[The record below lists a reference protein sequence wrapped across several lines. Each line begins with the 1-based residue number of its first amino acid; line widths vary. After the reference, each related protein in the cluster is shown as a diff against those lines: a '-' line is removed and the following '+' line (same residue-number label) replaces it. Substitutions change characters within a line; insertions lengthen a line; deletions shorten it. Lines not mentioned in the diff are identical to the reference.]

1 MSKHSSSAHALPPG
15 LRLGEYEIVSPLTQG
30 GMAAVYLGRRVG
42 QTDGT
47 YVAIKVVHPRF
58 ADEPAFVAMF
68 LDEARLSARI
78 HHPNVVRVLATG
90 HESGLYYM
98 VMEYLHGAPLQLFA
112 RRLAQ
117 KQRALKHEVIV
128 HIVACIAEGL
138 HAAHDAT
145 DEQGRPLGIVHR
157 DVTPTNILV
166 SYRSGV
172 KLIDFGIAK
181 AAGRVHQTAK
191 GLLKGKLRYM
201 APEQAAGRA
210 VDRRTD
216 VYALG
221 IVLWEMLT
229 YRKAFSAK
237 TDAELVRLVLSPKIP
252 PPSRL
257 NPAVT
262 EPLDRVVLAALAP
275 VPEERFQTALAF
287 KNALYAAMP
296 TAKLVDDAELS
307 SLLRMVLADELA
319 KEVHTL
325 PASVAAPSVVVSAPR
340 AVGTSEDALTQVVP
354 TLAPEEEDEPR
365 PSTPPPRERRPT
377 PAPNKGATAFGIGL
391 VAPTPMPQPPS
402 VIVAPMHAPSFAPAA
417 PPAMAAPPI
426 AAPSMAAPPI
436 AMPEIARTRMSP
448 VPVVRSMAPAA
459 SFTPPNAVTRPVLAP
474 QAADVPAPGTTSR
487 MMRGCLI
494 AIAVLMT
501 IGVGTALG
509 WFLLHHATRAM
520 TP

>member
-1 MSKHSSSAHALPPG
+1 MSKHSSSAHALPAG
-15 LRLGEYEIVSPLTQG
+15 LRLGDYEIVSPLTQG

-42 QTDGT
+42 ETDGT

-68 LDEARLSARI
+68 LDEARLSVRI

-128 HIVACIAEGL
+128 HIVACIAAGL

-145 DEQGRPLGIVHR
+145 DEQGQPLGIVHR

-229 YRKAFSAK
+229 YRKAFSAQ
-237 TDAELVRLVLSPKIP
+237 TDAELVRIVLSPKIP

-262 EPLDRVVLAALAP
+262 EALDRVALSALAP
-275 VPEERFQTALAF
+275 APDERFQTALAF
-287 KNALYAAMP
+287 RNALYAAMP
-296 TAKLVDDAELS
+296 DARQVDDAELS

-325 PASVAAPSVVVSAPR
+325 PPSVASPSVVVSAPR

-354 TLAPEEEDEPR
+354 SLAPEEEDEPAAVP
-365 PSTPPPRERRPT
+365 PSRERRST

-391 VAPTPMPQPPS
+391 VPPTPPPPS
-402 VIVAPMHAPSFAPAA
+402 VIVAPMSPSVA
-417 PPAMAAPPI
+417 PPPMAAPPVS
-426 AAPSMAAPPI
+426 APSWAAPPI

-448 VPVVRSMAPAA
+448 VPVVRSMAPPA
-459 SFTPPNAVTRPVLAP
+459 SFTPPNASTRPVIAP
-474 QAADVPAPGTTSR
+474 HVAAVASAPGLGAR
-487 MMRGCLI
+487 LMKGCLI
-494 AIAVLMT
+494 AIAVLVT
-501 IGVGTALG
+501 IGVGTTLG
-509 WFLLHHATRAM
+509 WLLLHHATRAM